1 MIVRRPAL
9 ARLVSKGDVVAS
21 LPNRGQETTHR
32 SDRVGFFSSRCFS
45 QSLAS
50 SIPPLEPHLDAPV
63 RGKEMYRTESYF
75 LFIFAIRF
83 LFIFAIRFCRCGTHF
98 LLHGFFQNSRV
109 NATHTYL
116 KSMQFCEIP
125 NLTSFG
131 LDVTASGTTGLSMQH
146 DNIQDPPYL
155 ALVT

>member
-98 LLHGFFQNSRV
+98 LLHGFFQNSS
-109 NATHTYL
+109 L
-116 KSMQFCEIP
+116 
-125 NLTSFG
+125 
-131 LDVTASGTTGLSMQH
+131 GLSACKDVVISSMPFH
-146 DNIQDPPYL
+146 MTVASSCTY
-155 ALVT
+155 ALDL